1 MIIIANVCFLW
12 FARAL
17 LYIMGMKYKFYSPA
31 YLTTFVAVLMG
42 VTSASAETKFFY
54 NQVGYDVGQPISV
67 IIKSDNL
74 ADGAE
79 FTVISN
85 GSAVQTG
92 KLSAGSNPDNWLNN
106 GKFYV
111 ADLNGLAAGKYT
123 LQISENGQLQNS
135 DEFTVGDNL
144 IAKNTLSTVLDYF
157 YNDRAN
163 NSTIEGWD
171 KQMPV
176 YKSDKKLDVH
186 GGWYDASGD
195 VSKYFSHLSY
205 ANYLNPQQ
213 IPLTVWALA
222 FASERIPKLLTSTT
236 TKAKTADEAAYG
248 ADFLVRMLDEQGF
261 FYMTVFDNWGSPMGK
276 REICAFTGSDGIKS
290 TDYQTAFREGG
301 GMAIAALASAA
312 RLGLKGDFTSEQYLA
327 AAKKGYEHLS
337 QKQSIG
343 GNCEYCDDHKENI
356 IDDYT
361 ALLAATELYATT
373 KDLSYLTD
381 AYDRA
386 ENLSSRLST
395 DGYFWSDDAK
405 TRPFWHASDA
415 GLPLIALARYSE
427 VIGAIEENNESI
439 RVHERPIPEWVCVT
453 MIGGGCSNMTL
464 SNVYQAMKSHYEWL
478 IKITNKVDNPF
489 GYARQ
494 TYKTNGAIKD
504 GFFIPH
510 DNESNYWWQGE
521 DARIA
526 SLAAA
531 ILYTK
536 RVLEDKQNYKE
547 ASKYAVDQLD
557 WILGKNP
564 YGTCMMQG
572 KGIKNPQKYD
582 GQSEFDA
589 TLDGGIANGIT
600 GKNQD
605 GSGIAWDD
613 DGVQAVGFDP
623 LKEAWN
629 NWRWIEQWLPHSTW
643 YLMAVVERYDE
654 VTEPVKFSVG
664 LPKSVASAKVGV
676 SLVGKNLL
684 LNLPHSVVGN
694 AVKIIDVQGNVQMQK
709 VAQNRNESMN
719 VSALKRGVYLVQV
732 GTTPAKKFIVK

>member
-1 MIIIANVCFLW
+1 MHFSKNFSPIFPVATVV
-12 FARAL
+12 L
-17 LYIMGMKYKFYSPA
+17 LGA
-31 YLTTFVAVLMG
+31 TA
-42 VTSASAETKFFY
+42 ASADTKFFY
-54 NQVGYDVGQPISV
+54 NQVGYDTDQPITV
-67 IIKSDNL
+67 IVRSDNL
-74 ADGAE
+74 SDGAE
-79 FTVISN
+79 FSLMSG

-92 KLSAGSNPDNWLNN
+92 TLSAGSNPDNWLNN

-111 ADLNGLAAGKYT
+111 AELKNVKAGKYT
-123 LQISENGQLQNS
+123 LQVSENGQPQKS
-135 DEFTVGDNL
+135 GEFTVGENAL
-144 IAKNTLSTVLDYF
+144 AKNTLGTVLDYF

-163 NSTIEGWD
+163 NPTVEGWD
-171 KQMPV
+171 KSMGV
-176 YKSDKKLDVH
+176 YKSDKKVDVH

-213 IPLTVWALA
+213 IPLTVWTLA
-222 FASERIPKLLTSTT
+222 FTSERIPKLLSSTS

-248 ADFLVRMLDEQGF
+248 ADFLVRMLSDEGY
-261 FYMTVFDNWGSPMGK
+261 FYMTVFDNWGSPLGK
-276 REICAFTGSDGIKS
+276 REICAFEGSDGKKT

-312 RLGLKGDFTSEQYLA
+312 RLGLKGDFASDKYLA
-327 AAKKGYEHLS
+327 AAEKAFEHLS
-337 QKQSIG
+337 KKQSIG

-361 ALLAATELYATT
+361 ALLAATELFAATKK
-373 KDLSYLTD
+373 KDYRM
-381 AYDRA
+381 AARARA
-386 ENLSSRLST
+386 ENLSRRLSK
-395 DGYFWSDDAK
+395 DGYFWSDDDHK
-405 TRPFWHASDA
+405 RPFWHASDA
-415 GLPLIALARYSE
+415 GLPLIALIRFAELES
-427 VIGAIEENNESI
+427 AITVEDDNGDVNI
-439 RVHERPIPEWVCVT
+439 WGCPDCL
-453 MIGGGCSNMTL
+453 GCSCINQVLRSVLDAIVT
-464 SNVYQAMKSHYEWL
+464 HYDWL
-478 IKITNKVDNPF
+478 VSITNKVDNPF

-494 TYKTNGAIKD
+494 TYKTQDKIKD

-531 ILYTK
+531 
-536 RVLEDKQNYKE
+536 V
-547 ASKYAVDQLD
+547 KYASRALGSSDFGMRAKSSADQANKYAADQID
-557 WILGKNP
+557 WVLGKNP
-564 YGTCMMQG
+564 YGTCMMYG

-582 GQSEFDA
+582 GQSDYDA
-589 TLDGGIANGIT
+589 TLEGGIANGIT

-654 VTEPVKFSVG
+654 VTKVVEEPKSA
-664 LPKSVASAKVGV
+664 LPKNVAAAKFGV
-676 SLVGKNLL
+676 SLVGNTLS
-684 LNLPHSVVGN
+684 LNVPRSVVGKT
-694 AVKIIDVQGNVQMQK
+694 VKVVDLQGQVQMQK
-709 VAQNRNESMN
+709 KVQSMN
-719 VSALKRGVYLVQV
+719 ETMDVSCLNRGVYLVQV
-732 GTTPAKKFIVK
+732 GDLSAKKFMLK

>member
-1 MIIIANVCFLW
+1 
-12 FARAL
+12 
-17 LYIMGMKYKFYSPA
+17 MGMKYKFYSPA
-31 YLTTFVAVLMG
+31 SLAAFAALLGT
-42 VTSASAETKFFY
+42 TSASAETKFFY
-54 NQVGYDVGQPISV
+54 NQVGYDLGQPISV
-67 IIKSDNL
+67 IVKSDNL
-74 ADGAE
+74 SDGAE
-79 FTVISN
+79 YSVMSN
-85 GSAVQTG
+85 GTAVKTG

-106 GKFYV
+106 GKFYL
-111 ADLNGLAAGKYT
+111 ADLSGLSTGKYT
-123 LQISENGQLQNS
+123 LQVSENGQVQNS
-135 DEFTVGDNL
+135 GEFTVGENAL
-144 IAKNTLSTVLDYF
+144 ATNTLATVLDYF
-157 YNDRAN
+157 YNDRADDP
-163 NSTIEGWD
+163 TVEGWD

-195 VSKYFSHLSY
+195 VSKYLSHLSY

-222 FASERIPKLLTSTT
+222 FASERIPTRLASTS

-276 REICAFTGSDGIKS
+276 REICAFSGSDGIKS

-327 AAKKGYEHLS
+327 AAEKAFEHLS
-337 QKQSIG
+337 EKQSVG
-343 GNCEYCDDHKENI
+343 GVCDYCDDHKENI

-361 ALLAATELYATT
+361 ALLAATELYAAT
-373 KDLSYLTD
+373 KKLTYLES

-386 ENLSSRLST
+386 QNLASRVSK
-395 DGYFWSDDAK
+395 DGYFWSDDDK

-427 VIGAIEENNESI
+427 VVGAIDENSGI
-439 RVHERPIPEWVCVT
+439 KVHDHYVSGWVCVT
-453 MIGGGCSNMTL
+453 MIGGGCSNQFL
-464 SNVYQAMKSHYEWL
+464 IDVYQAMMSHYEWL
-478 IKITNKVDNPF
+478 ISITNKVENPF

-494 TYKTNGAIKD
+494 TYKTQNKIKD

-526 SLAAA
+526 SLSAA
-531 ILYTK
+531 ILYA
-536 RVLEDKQNYKE
+536 RQILDDRRLYKE
-547 ASKYAVDQLD
+547 ASKFAADQID

-564 YGTCMMQG
+564 YGTCMMYG
-572 KGIKNPQKYD
+572 KGIKNPEKYD
-582 GQSEFDA
+582 GQSNYDA
-589 TLDGGIANGIT
+589 TLEGGIANGIT
-600 GKNQD
+600 GRSQD

-613 DGVQAVGFDP
+613 DGVGVVGFDP
-623 LKEAWN
+623 QKEAWN

-664 LPKSVASAKVGV
+664 LPKSVAAAKVGV
-676 SLVGKNLL
+676 SLVGRALSM
-684 LNLPHSVVGN
+684 NLPKSAVGSS
-694 AVKIIDVQGNVQMQK
+694 VKILDLRGNVQMQK
-709 VAQNRNESMN
+709 KAQSRNETMN
-719 VSALKRGVYLVQV
+719 LSTLKSGVYFVQV
-732 GTTPAKKFIVK
+732 GGISAKKIMLK

>member
-1 MIIIANVCFLW
+1 MN
-12 FARAL
+12 
-17 LYIMGMKYKFYSPA
+17 YKFISPA
-31 YLTTFVAVLMG
+31 SLAALATLMG
-42 VTSASAETKFFY
+42 ATSAFAETKFFY
-54 NQVGYDVGQPISV
+54 NQVGYDSDQPISV
-67 IIKSDNL
+67 VVRSDNL

-79 FTVISN
+79 FSVMSN
-85 GSAVQTG
+85 GAAVKTG
-92 KLSAGSNPDNWLNN
+92 KLSTGSNPDNWTNN

-111 ADLNGLAAGKYT
+111 ADLTKLGLVAGKYT
-123 LQISENGQLQNS
+123 LQVSENGQVQNS
-135 DEFTVGDNL
+135 GEFVIGENAL
-144 IAKNTLSTVLDYF
+144 AKNTLATVLDYF

-163 NSTIEGWD
+163 NATVEGWD
-171 KQMPV
+171 KDMPV
-176 YKSDKKLDVH
+176 FNSSKKLDVH

-195 VSKYFSHLSY
+195 VSKYLSHLSY

-213 IPLTVWALA
+213 IPLTVWSLA
-222 FASERIPKLLTSTT
+222 FTSERIPALLASTT

-248 ADFLVRMLDEQGF
+248 ADFLVRMLAEEGY
-261 FYMTVFDNWGSPMGK
+261 FYMTVFDNWGSPFGK
-276 REICAFTGSDGIKS
+276 REICAFTGSDGKK
-290 TDYQTAFREGG
+290 TADYQTAFREGG

-327 AAKKGYEHLS
+327 AAEKAFAHLS
-337 QKQSIG
+337 EKQSIG

-361 ALLAATELYATT
+361 ALLAATELYAAT
-373 KDLSYLTD
+373 KKQDYLEA

-386 ENLSSRLST
+386 EKLVSRVSN

-427 VIGAIEENNESI
+427 VVGAIEKADNI
-439 RVHERPIPEWVCVT
+439 RIKDRPVPEWTCVD
-453 MIGGGCSNMTL
+453 MIGGGCVNETL
-464 SNVYQAMKSHYEWL
+464 VGVRNAIKDHYDWL
-478 IKITNKVDNPF
+478 IDITNKVDNPF

-494 TYKTNGAIKD
+494 TYKTNGAVKD

-526 SLAAA
+526 SLSAA
-531 ILYTK
+531 IMYAK
-536 RVLEDKQNYKE
+536 RIVGDEL
-547 ASKYAVDQLD
+547 KYSNVENSLIYATNQLD

-564 YGTCMMQG
+564 YGTCMMYG
-572 KGIKNPQKYD
+572 KGIKNPEKYD
-582 GQSEFDA
+582 GQSKYDA
-589 TLDGGIANGIT
+589 TLEGGIANGIT

-623 LKEAWN
+623 LEEGWN

-643 YLMAVVERYDE
+643 YLMALTTRYDE
-654 VTEPVKFSVG
+654 VTKVVEFSMG
-664 LPKSVASAKVGV
+664 LPKSVAKAKVGV
-676 SLVGKNLL
+676 SLVGHTLS
-684 LNLPHSVVGN
+684 LNVPRSVVGKSI
-694 AVKIIDVQGNVQMQK
+694 KIVDVRGNVQMQK
-709 VAQNRNESMN
+709 TVQGVNETVNVESLNRG
-719 VSALKRGVYLVQV
+719 LYIVQV
-732 GTTPAKKFIVK
+732 ETLSANKFIVK